1 MNKTVKIIIQ
11 LILLIIAIYLSY
23 LIYETIMEPIRFQ
36 KAYNYRSEI
45 VKQKLMKIRDVEVA
59 YKSKYGHYTADWD
72 SLINFAKHD
81 SIYVVKAYGTVPD
94 SIYNRANTK
103 AEAERIAL
111 KLGII
116 RRDTIKIAVRDTLFK
131 EPYDIDTLKYIP
143 FTHQKEVFQINAGYI
158 TTNTGIKLPVFEVKA
173 HNNSFLQGLNRQL
186 IINLNDDARQNNKY
200 PGLSVGSMTE
210 VTTAG
215 NWD

>member
-1 MNKTVKIIIQ
+1 MNKTVKIILQ
-11 LILLIIAIYLSY
+11 LVLLIIAIYFSY

-36 KAYNYRSEI
+36 RAYKYRSNI
-45 VKQKLMKIRDVEVA
+45 VKEKLMKIRDVEVA
-59 YKSKYGHYTADWD
+59 FESKYGHYTASWD
-72 SLINFAKHD
+72 TLINFAKHD

-94 SIYNRANTK
+94 SIYNKARTK
-103 AEAERIAL
+103 KEAIMTAL

-143 FTHQKEVFQINAGYI
+143 FSNPREVFQLNAGYI
-158 TTNTGIKLPVFEVKA
+158 TTTSHIKLPVFEVKA
-173 HNNSFLQGLNRQL
+173 HNNSFLKGLNRQMV
-186 IINLNDDARQNNKY
+186 INMNDEARTNNKF
-200 PGLSVGSMTE
+200 PGLKVGSMTE
-210 VTTAG
+210 VTTSG